1 VTDLEELGE
10 MAVEEW
16 GCVEAVSGV
25 PTRWRVKGREEALVP
40 VGLAERG
47 RDQEGNQVVLVGALV
62 ARGIDS
68 MLVFSWPGLLV

>member
-1 VTDLEELGE
+1 V
-10 MAVEEW
+10 
-16 GCVEAVSGV
+16 
-25 PTRWRVKGREEALVP
+25 LVP

>member
-1 VTDLEELGE
+1 
-10 MAVEEW
+10 MAVEGW

-25 PTRWRVKGREEALVP
+25 PTRWQVTGREEALVP

-47 RDQEGNQVVLVGALV
+47 RGLEENQVVLVGALV